1 MRRLVLLLVIT
12 ACSSSAPTTP
22 AAPKPKRAPAEQIET
37 SLVPAVLVR
46 GEEDAIERHTIEER
60 MREYKIPAISIAV
73 FDHYEI
79 VWAKAYGLADV
90 ESQTPADEHTTFL
103 AGSISKSV
111 NALGQLTAV
120 SDGLLALD
128 APINDQLVSWKLPD
142 NDLTRAKP
150 VTLRMLL
157 SHTAGTTVHGFR
169 GYAPGESVPTV
180 PQILDGQAPAN
191 SAPIRVDLAPGTT
204 FRYSGGGIT
213 ISQLALAD
221 RAKKP
226 YAEVLDE
233 RVLRPLGMTSST
245 FEQTLSPERLAHAA
259 VGYGRDG
266 KVVEGKR
273 FAYPEMAAA
282 GLWTTASDLARF
294 FLEIAKARAG
304 TSKHIPK
311 ALAELMTTKVISM
324 GPDGVGLGVFLLDR
338 NGGKYFGHNGA
349 DIGFQADALASLD
362 PACGCGL
369 VYMANSENGLR
380 LAEEV
385 ERTIFAA
392 YGWPGAPTPITRVAL
407 DAAQRA
413 KFVGRYDTG
422 RAPLEIVERGGK
434 LIIRAPFMDGFELVP
449 TGPDVVVN
457 TSTAEELHLVE
468 NGLRVTGSGRPPV
481 SFSPATAEHPLFML
495 EAGHFDEAVA
505 ALRQAKDARASEE
518 GINLFGYGM
527 LASDAAKATEIL
539 RLNVVAFPDSA
550 NVHDSY
556 GEALATSGK
565 TADAIAEYER
575 VLALLDA
582 DPRLSAAER
591 VEFKKHANE
600 MLAKLRSK

>member
-1 MRRLVLLLVIT
+1 MGRYLPLLAIA
-12 ACSSSAPTTP
+12 ACHSSVPTAPTASRT
-22 AAPKPKRAPAEQIET
+22 KHAPAEQIET
-37 SLVPAVLVR
+37 GLLPAVQVR
-46 GEEDAIERHTIEER
+46 GEDVFHTLEER

-73 FDHYEI
+73 FDHYEV

-90 ESQTPADEHTTFL
+90 ESNTPADEHTTFL

-111 NALGQLTAV
+111 NALGQLSAV
-120 SDGLLALD
+120 SDGILSLD
-128 APINDQLVSWKLPD
+128 APINDELVSWKLPD

-169 GYAPGESVPTV
+169 GYAPGEPVPTV

-191 SAPIRVDLAPGTT
+191 SAAIRVDLAPGTE

-226 YAEVLDE
+226 YAQFLEE
-233 RVLRPLGMTSST
+233 RVLRPLGMTSSSYD
-245 FEQTLSPERLAHAA
+245 QTLSPERLAHAA
-259 VGYGRDG
+259 VGYGSDG
-266 KVVEGKR
+266 KPVEGKR

-282 GLWTTASDLARF
+282 GLWTTATDLARF
-294 FLEIAKARAG
+294 FLEVAKARAG
-304 TSKHIPK
+304 TSTHISK
-311 ALAELMTTKVISM
+311 AVAQLMTTKVTSV
-324 GPDGVGLGVFLLDR
+324 GPTDGVGLGVFLLDR
-338 NGGKYFGHNGA
+338 NGAQYFGHNGA

-362 PACGCGL
+362 PVCGCGL
-369 VYMANSENGLR
+369 VLLTNSENGLR
-380 LAEEV
+380 IGAEI

-392 YGWPGAPTPITRVAL
+392 YGWPGAPAMITRVAL

-422 RAPLEIVERGGK
+422 AAPIEIVERGDK
-434 LIIRAPFMDGFELVP
+434 LFIRVPFMDGDELVP
-449 TGPDVVVN
+449 TGSDVAVN
-457 TSTAEELHLVE
+457 TGTANEVHLAE
-468 NGLRVTGSGRPPV
+468 NGLQVTALHMPQR
-481 SFSPATAEHPLFML
+481 SFTRATADHPLFLL
-495 EAGHFDEAVA
+495 EQGRFDD
-505 ALRQAKDARASEE
+505 ALTAIRQAKDAKATED
-518 GINLFGYGM
+518 GINIFAYG
-527 LASDAAKATEIL
+527 LLSRDPVKATEIF

-565 TADAIAEYER
+565 TAEAIAEYER
-575 VLALLDA
+575 VVSLADA
-582 DPRLSAAER
+582 DPRLSASDR
-591 VEFKKHANE
+591 VEVKKHAQD
-600 MLAKLRSK
+600 MLAELRGKRN